1 MDVLLLEEDLK
12 LVGGKAEDAEESVMW
27 RPLSHRGSPDSN
39 SPKTEEYLL
48 KVKYTLFSINLK
60 KDLTNAQSYWTN

>member
-1 MDVLLLEEDLK
+1 MEEDLT
-12 LVGGKAEDAEESVMW
+12 LVGGKAEDAEESVRW
-27 RPLSHRGSPDSN
+27 RLLSHRGSLDRN

-60 KDLTNAQSYWTN
+60 EDLTNAQSYWTN